1 VSDPRLSASPPKRR
15 TSRRAKAPVDPL
27 ADLVPGPEPEVGPLP
42 PHLLGPDGAPRSLR
56 VSDTDLRGNEL
67 RYVTECIESNWISS
81 AGPFVRRFEAE
92 FASAVGAHFGV
103 ACSSGTA
110 ALHLALGAL
119 GIGPGDEVIVPA
131 FTMIATANAVT
142 YLGARPVLLDAEDE
156 TWNLDPRGLE
166 ARIGPR
172 TRAIV
177 PVHTYGH
184 PADMDPIL
192 ALARARGV
200 AVVEDAAEAHGAVYR
215 GRPVG
220 SLGDAAAFSFY
231 GNKIVST
238 GEGGMLTTARP
249 ELDREARRLRD
260 LAFSEERH
268 FWHERL
274 AFNYRMTNLQAA
286 VGVAQ
291 TERLAELV
299 ERRRRHGAMY
309 RERLAGVPG
318 LVLAPERDDVKNVF
332 WMYGVR
338 VQAAFGR
345 SRDALRA
352 WLAGRGIETRGFFVP
367 IHAQPIYR
375 DAFRGQR
382 FPVAEALAREGLYLP
397 SGPLLTEREIDWVA
411 ESLRAAYAG

>member
-1 VSDPRLSASPPKRR
+1 VHDPRLRSGEAEPAEPRPGPAR
-15 TSRRAKAPVDPL
+15 HDDPL
-27 ADLVPGPEPEVGPLP
+27 ADLVPGPEPVLSPLP
-42 PHLLGPDGAPRSLR
+42 ARVLEPGQASRALR
-56 VSDTDLRGNEL
+56 VSDTDLGGNEL
-67 RYVTECIESNWISS
+67 RYVTECIQSNWISS
-81 AGPFVRRFEAE
+81 AGPFVGRFERE
-92 FASAVGAHFGV
+92 FSAAVGAQHGV

-110 ALHLALGAL
+110 ALHLALAAL
-119 GIGPGDEVIVPA
+119 GLGPGDEVVLPA
-131 FTMIATANAVT
+131 FTMIATPNAVT
-142 YLGARPVLLDAEDE
+142 YLGARPVLVDADPE
-156 TWNLDPRGLE
+156 TWNLDPRRLE
-166 ARIGPR
+166 AALSPR

-177 PVHTYGH
+177 VVHTYGH

-192 ALARARGV
+192 EIASARGL

-220 SLGDAAAFSFY
+220 GLADAAAFSFY

-238 GEGGMLTTARP
+238 GEGGMVTSNRP
-249 ELDREARRLRD
+249 ELARSARGLRD
-260 LAFSEERH
+260 MAFSEERH

-274 AFNYRMTNLQAA
+274 GFNYRMTNLQAA

-299 ERRRRHGAMY
+299 ARRRRHARMY
-309 RERLAGVPG
+309 AERLAGIPG
-318 LVLAPERDDVKNVF
+318 LSLPPERADVVNVF

-338 VQAAFGR
+338 VQRAFGR
-345 SRDALRA
+345 SRDGLRA
-352 WLAGRGIETRGFFVP
+352 FLAERGIETRGFFVP

-382 FPVAEALAREGLYLP
+382 FPVAEALGRDGFYLP

-411 ESLRAAYAG
+411 ESIRAARC